1 MNDFDYDAYQKKRV
15 AASARRRKSG
25 SRSRYVGL
33 PSDHLTQKEL
43 RAMSGEVQSY
53 NMNAPV
59 RWSAFLTWPHD
70 LQQEYV
76 SKLQAEYGA
85 TGEMLAECF
94 DTSRAIVIRGL
105 KEAGIQLVSQP
116 KHLSKRD
123 ALDRTQRWHGF
134 LYGDHGAP
142 CEETPETEEPLGGG
156 INGDRGTSSRT
167 FRPQP
172 SPAHRGQLHPGGH
185 RRRISGGVALSIAPA
200 SVALYRETH
209 RDRRPHA
216 GGYESGVMRYRVP
229 PHAAPAAGL

>member
-1 MNDFDYDAYQKKRV
+1 
-15 AASARRRKSG
+15 
-25 SRSRYVGL
+25 
-33 PSDHLTQKEL
+33 
-43 RAMSGEVQSY
+43 MSGEVQSY

-76 SKLQAEYGA
+76 SKLQADYGA

-116 KHLSKRD
+116 RHLSKRD

-172 SPAHRGQLHPGGH
+172 SPAHRGQLHPGGN
-185 RRRISGGVALSIAPA
+185 RRRNSGGAVLSIAPA
-200 SVALYRETH
+200 PVAVYRETH
-209 RDRRPHA
+209 RDRRPYA
-216 GGYESGVMRYRVP
+216 GGCESGVMRYRVP
-229 PHAAPAAGL
+229 PYAAPAAGL

>member
-116 KHLSKRD
+116 RHLSKKD
-123 ALDRTQRWHGF
+123 VLERTQRWHGF

-142 CEETPETEEPLGGG
+142 CEETPEAKEPLGGAS
-156 INGDRGTSSRT
+156 TE
-167 FRPQP
+167 
-172 SPAHRGQLHPGGH
+172 
-185 RRRISGGVALSIAPA
+185 IAPPA
-200 SVALYRETH
+200 ESSTPSLLPLTEVSYTLEGIDAESLAALLSALPLPRAPFTVKLTVTA
-209 RDRRPHA
+209 DPMQA
-216 GGYESGVMRYRVP
+216 GMK
-229 PHAAPAAGL
+229 AG

>member
-1 MNDFDYDAYQKKRV
+1 MNDFDYDARQKKRI

-43 RAMSGEVQSY
+43 RAMSGEVQTY

-59 RWSAFLTWPHD
+59 RWSAFLSWPHD

-76 SKLQAEYGA
+76 SKLQADYGA

-116 KHLSKRD
+116 RHLSKKD
-123 ALDRTQRWHGF
+123 VLERTQRWHGF

-142 CEETPETEEPLGGG
+142 CEETPEPEEPLGGG
-156 INGDRGTSSRT
+156 INGDRGSFSRA
-167 FRPQP
+167 FLSQP
-172 SPAHRGQLHPGGH
+172 SPSHRGQLHPGGD
-185 RRRISGGVALSIAPA
+185 RRRVPGGHALRAAPA
-200 SVALYRETH
+200 PVAVYRETH
-209 RDRRPHA
+209 RDRRSHA
-216 GGYESGVMRYRVP
+216 GGCESGVMRYRVP
-229 PHAAPAAGL
+229 PYAAPAAGL

>member
-53 NMNAPV
+53 NMNAPI

-94 DTSRAIVIRGL
+94 GTSRAIVIRGL

-116 KHLSKRD
+116 KHRSKRD
-123 ALDRTQRWHGF
+123 VVDRTQRWHGF

-142 CEETPETEEPLGGG
+142 CEETPETEEPLGGASTG
-156 INGDRGTSSRT
+156 IEEHPPAPSAPSLLPLTEVSYTLEGIDAESLAALLSALPL
-167 FRPQP
+167 PQ
-172 SPAHRGQLHPGGH
+172 SPFTVKLTVTADPMQ
-185 RRRISGGVALSIAPA
+185 
-200 SVALYRETH
+200 
-209 RDRRPHA
+209 A
-216 GGYESGVMRYRVP
+216 GMKVG
-229 PHAAPAAGL
+229 

>member
-15 AASARRRKSG
+15 AASARRRKSR

-59 RWSAFLTWPHD
+59 RWSAFLSWPHD

-76 SKLQAEYGA
+76 SKLQADYGA

-94 DTSRAIVIRGL
+94 ATSRAIVIRGL

-116 KHLSKRD
+116 RHRSKKD
-123 ALDRTQRWHGF
+123 VVERTQRWHGF
-134 LYGDHGAP
+134 LYGDRSAP
-142 CEETPETEEPLGGG
+142 CEETPETEEPLGGAST
-156 INGDRGTSSRT
+156 GTED
-167 FRPQP
+167 P
-172 SPAHRGQLHPGGH
+172 SPEPSSPSLLPLTEVSYTLEGIDAQSLTTLLSALPLPQ
-185 RRRISGGVALSIAPA
+185 SPFTVKLTVTADPMQAGVK
-200 SVALYRETH
+200 
-209 RDRRPHA
+209 A
-216 GGYESGVMRYRVP
+216 G
-229 PHAAPAAGL
+229 

>member
-43 RAMSGEVQSY
+43 RAMSGEVQTY

-59 RWSAFLTWPHD
+59 RWSAFLSWPHD

-76 SKLQAEYGA
+76 SKLQADYGA

-123 ALDRTQRWHGF
+123 VLDRTQRWHGF

-142 CEETPETEEPLGGG
+142 CEETPETEEPLRGG
-156 INGDRGTSSRT
+156 INGDRGTSYRAH
-167 FRPQP
+167 RPQP
-172 SPAHRGQLHPGGH
+172 SLTHRGQLHPGGH
-185 RRRISGGVALSIAPA
+185 RRRISGGPALHSSSAA
-200 SVALYRETH
+200 CAFYRDTH
-209 RDRRPHA
+209 CDRRASA
-216 GGYESGVMRYRVP
+216 GGCGSGVTRHRVSP
-229 PHAAPAAGL
+229 YAASAAGL

>member
-1 MNDFDYDAYQKKRV
+1 MNDFDYDARQKKRV

-43 RAMSGEVQSY
+43 RAMSGEVQTY

-59 RWSAFLTWPHD
+59 RWSAFLSWPHD

-76 SKLQAEYGA
+76 SKLQADYGA

-116 KHLSKRD
+116 RHLSKKD
-123 ALDRTQRWHGF
+123 VLERTQRWHGF
-134 LYGDHGAP
+134 LYGDHSVP
-142 CEETPETEEPLGGG
+142 REETPEPEEPLGGASTE
-156 INGDRGTSSRT
+156 IEDHS
-167 FRPQP
+167 PEP
-172 SPAHRGQLHPGGH
+172 SPSLLPLTEVSYTLEGIDAESLAALLSALPLPRSPFTVKLTVTADPMQA
-185 RRRISGGVALSIAPA
+185 GVK
-200 SVALYRETH
+200 
-209 RDRRPHA
+209 A
-216 GGYESGVMRYRVP
+216 G
-229 PHAAPAAGL
+229 

>member
-59 RWSAFLTWPHD
+59 RWSAFLSWPHD

-76 SKLQAEYGA
+76 SKLQADYGA

-116 KHLSKRD
+116 RHLSKKD
-123 ALDRTQRWHGF
+123 VLERTQRWHGF

-142 CEETPETEEPLGGG
+142 CEETPETEEPLGGASTG
-156 INGDRGTSSRT
+156 IEEPLTEPTVPSLLPLTEVSYTLEGIDAESLAALLSALPLPRSPFTVKLTVTGDRR
-167 FRPQP
+167 Q
-172 SPAHRGQLHPGGH
+172 
-185 RRRISGGVALSIAPA
+185 
-200 SVALYRETH
+200 
-209 RDRRPHA
+209 A
-216 GGYESGVMRYRVP
+216 GMK
-229 PHAAPAAGL
+229 AG

>member
-1 MNDFDYDAYQKKRV
+1 
-15 AASARRRKSG
+15 
-25 SRSRYVGL
+25 
-33 PSDHLTQKEL
+33 
-43 RAMSGEVQSY
+43 MSGEVQSY

-116 KHLSKRD
+116 KHLSKKD
-123 ALDRTQRWHGF
+123 VLERTQRWHGF

-172 SPAHRGQLHPGGH
+172 SLTHRGQLHPEGSGH
-185 RRRISGGVALSIAPA
+185 RFPGCVALHSSSAACSFYRDAHCGRRA
-200 SVALYRETH
+200 S
-209 RDRRPHA
+209 A
-216 GGYESGVMRYRVP
+216 GGRGSGVTQHRVSP
-229 PHAAPAAGL
+229 YAASAAGL

>member
-1 MNDFDYDAYQKKRV
+1 MNDFDYDARQKKRV

-43 RAMSGEVQSY
+43 RAMSGEVQTY

-59 RWSAFLTWPHD
+59 RWSAFLSWPHD

-76 SKLQAEYGA
+76 SKLQADYGA

-116 KHLSKRD
+116 RHLSKKD
-123 ALDRTQRWHGF
+123 VLERTQRWHGF
-134 LYGDHGAP
+134 LYGDHAAP
-142 CEETPETEEPLGGG
+142 CEETPEAKEPLGGG
-156 INGDRGTSSRT
+156 INGDRASCRVL
-167 FRPQP
+167 RPQP
-172 SPAHRGQLHPGGH
+172 SLAHRGQLHPGGD
-185 RRRISGGVALSIAPA
+185 RCRVPGGPALRAAPA
-200 SVALYRETH
+200 PGAVYCETH
-209 RDRRPHA
+209 RDCRPYA
-216 GGYESGVMRYRVP
+216 GGRESGVMRHRVP
-229 PHAAPAAGL
+229 PYATPAAGL